1 MYERLINSSLYLE
14 AHSLCCLLKTDIKE
28 EESTIEEIE
37 EERKFPSDDCFHLVA
52 IKRWEDDI
60 IWSPEDIKLNP
71 LSEGIAGWIP
81 SANIRTTLAYA
92 NQHTSGLFL
101 NRFGLAKQKENS
113 EKFRAR
119 KLA

>member
-1 MYERLINSSLYLE
+1 M
-14 AHSLCCLLKTDIKE
+14 LCLRGVTSYIPIPKTCTEEEDLKTQ
-28 EESTIEEIE
+28 EIE

-60 IWSPEDIKLNP
+60 IWSHDDIKLNP

-92 NQHTSGLFL
+92 NHHTAGS
-101 NRFGLAKQKENS
+101 S
-113 EKFRAR
+113 VS
-119 KLA
+119 